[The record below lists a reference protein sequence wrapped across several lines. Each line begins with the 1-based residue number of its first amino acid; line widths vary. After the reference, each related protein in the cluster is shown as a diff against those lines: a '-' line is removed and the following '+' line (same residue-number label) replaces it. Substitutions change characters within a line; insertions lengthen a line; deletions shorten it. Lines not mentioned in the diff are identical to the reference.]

1 MYLFYVYSKSVHG
14 LISLELMTCRLEVNR
29 GYLDLLVDC
38 SIFKIKF
45 VILFQTLILLL
56 PLLLPMNT
64 TKRPPWGAR
73 WFQ

>member
-1 MYLFYVYSKSVHG
+1 
-14 LISLELMTCRLEVNR
+14 MTCRLEVNR
-29 GYLDLLVDC
+29 GYLDLLVDY

-64 TKRPPWGAR
+64 TKPPPWGAR